1 MPKQPKTRPAT
12 PPPAEE
18 QLTPRLKEI
27 VRAVGAKLDAEDE
40 RQRLDET
47 QPAPSV
53 AQAET
58 ETDRPR
64 WVDYTPEEPDYL
76 LTMTEPEGGD
86 AQMIHLT
93 REEFILLKEDLG
105 RSRGFEPEAPETE

>member
-1 MPKQPKTRPAT
+1 MPKQPKPRPAL
-12 PPPAEE
+12 PPAEQE
-18 QLTPRLKEI
+18 LTPRLKEI

-58 ETDRPR
+58 ETERPE
-64 WVDYTPEEPDYL
+64 WFDTPQIEYSLLSMGPGGGEEQNVFVSL
-76 LTMTEPEGGD
+76 
-86 AQMIHLT
+86 
-93 REEFILLKEDLG
+93 EEFIALKRHLAQL
-105 RSRGFEPEAPETE
+105 RGLEWPAQETA